1 MKAILY
7 PTVRILSSTRF
18 TFPNGLVARTVMAE
32 KYLETIFMFSLRLGS
47 VVVKNHLAV
56 LVQRLFLAFDKS
68 FNQTVAGNFKNVINQ
83 KVMSDHFL
91 R

>member
-68 FNQTVAGNFKNVINQ
+68 FNQTVAGNFKSVINQ